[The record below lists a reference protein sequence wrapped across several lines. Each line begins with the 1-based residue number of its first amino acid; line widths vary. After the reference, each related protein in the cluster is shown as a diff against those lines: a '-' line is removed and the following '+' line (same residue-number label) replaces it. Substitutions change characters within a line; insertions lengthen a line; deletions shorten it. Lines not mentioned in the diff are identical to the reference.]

1 MSRVAPGATSPDDA
15 PAALSLEYG
24 TAAGNWVILAA
35 ILGSG
40 IAFLDSTVVNVAL
53 PAIDGDLDTGLS
65 GLQWTVDGYLLT
77 LSALLLLGGALGDEY
92 GRKRVFVLGLIWF
105 TAASLLCGLAPN
117 VGTLIAARALQGVGA
132 ALLVPGSLAL
142 ISASFREE
150 DRGAAIGAWSG
161 LTGVSTAIGPFL
173 GGWLVDAVSWRW
185 VFLINVPLAAVAVW
199 VALRHVPES
208 KDPEA
213 GTRPD
218 YAGAA
223 SATLG
228 FAGVVYA
235 LIEGPVHGWSAPVV
249 LAGVLGVAGLCA
261 FPIIEHRQEHP
272 LVPLGIFRSQ
282 QFTGANL
289 ATFAVYA
296 GLGTATF
303 LLVLELQT
311 VLGYSAIE
319 AGSALLPITVL
330 MLLLSS
336 RSGRVAQRIGP
347 RIPMTVGPLVIAGSF
362 LLLSQL
368 RPGDSYMTAVFP
380 GVLVMGIGLS
390 ITVAPLTTAVLA
402 AVEENHIGVGSG
414 VNNAV
419 ARVAGLLSVAV
430 LPAVVGIATGE
441 VGVEF
446 SEGVGRA
453 LFISGVLAVLGAAIS
468 FATIRRGTPQRAMTQ
483 ASFNQSCHDPCVR
496 EREAAEAA

>member
-1 MSRVAPGATSPDDA
+1 MSQAA
-15 PAALSLEYG
+15 PAPEAAPVAGSIRYG

-53 PAIDGDLDTGLS
+53 PAIDGDLNTGLS
-65 GLQWTVDGYLLT
+65 GLQWTVNGYLLT

-92 GRKRVFVLGLIWF
+92 GRKRVFVIGLVGF

-117 VGTLIAARALQGVGA
+117 VVTLIGARALQGVGA

-173 GGWLVDAVSWRW
+173 GGWLVDAVSWRL
-185 VFLINVPLAAVAVW
+185 VFLINLPLAAVAVW

-208 KDPEA
+208 RDPGA
-213 GTRPD
+213 DKRPD
-218 YAGAA
+218 YAGATA
-223 SATLG
+223 VTLG

-235 LIEGPVHGWSAPVV
+235 LIEGPAHGWSPAVV
-249 LAGVLGVAGLCA
+249 GAGVLGLLALVA
-261 FPIIEHRQEHP
+261 FPVIESRQDSP
-272 LVPLGIFRSQ
+272 LVPPDIFRSR

-289 ATFAVYA
+289 TTFAVYA

-303 LLVLELQT
+303 LLVLNLQT

-336 RSGRVAQRIGP
+336 RSGRLAQRIGP
-347 RIPMTVGPLVIAGSF
+347 RIPMTVGPLVVAASF
-362 LLLSQL
+362 LMLSAI
-368 RPGDSYMTAVFP
+368 RPGDSYVTAVLP
-380 GVLVMGIGLS
+380 GVVVLGFGLA

-402 AVEENHIGVGSG
+402 AVEEKHVGVGSG

-441 VGVEF
+441 AWLEF
-446 SEGVGRA
+446 SEGVGQA
-453 LFISGVLAVLGAAIS
+453 LLISAGLAVLGAAVAAI
-468 FATIRRGTPQRAMTQ
+468 TIRRGTPQRAVAQ
-483 ASFNQSCHDPCVR
+483 ASIHQSCHDPCVR
-496 EREAAEAA
+496 EQQAA